1 MLTGYRA
8 MVLSTSP
15 FPVWS
20 SRILSRSMANEVD
33 VLYSCVEFLL
43 VDCDTLYVVFSL
55 GSQLS

>member
-8 MVLSTSP
+8 MVLSMSP

-43 VDCDTLYVVFSL
+43 VDCDTLHVVFSF
-55 GSQLS
+55 